1 MINPPAQDSARP
13 IALSDDQVVE
23 RWLAARIAAN
33 PASAETVRAYRREV
47 HRFQLWVAKS
57 LRHVTYGDVNRFV
70 VHLDQEAK
78 LDPSSVARALAALR
92 SLFDYA
98 VAEGFF
104 RQDNPTRMVS
114 APVRRHRPPPS
125 LLGSGQVWALLE
137 ASSQLGLRD
146 RLLVLAVLVLGCRAD
161 EAGALR
167 WGDFVRDPA
176 DRLGCLIAS
185 GTSAERT
192 VAVPGP
198 LGALFAAWREA
209 AAVSGPWDR
218 FDRRYL
224 FGTRGQR
231 PLSEAAVRRLVG
243 AACRRLL
250 GQGAPTLHLLRLSG
264 ASLALLAG
272 QSPAQLASD
281 WDLSL
286 ETVSGLQRISRSLA
300 ESTPLQIWPQA

>member
-13 IALSDDQVVE
+13 LALSDDQVVE
-23 RWLAARIAAN
+23 RWLAARMAAN

-78 LDPSSVARALAALR
+78 LDPGSVARALAALR

-114 APVRRHRPPPS
+114 GPPRRHRSPPS

-167 WGDFVRDPA
+167 WGDFVRDPS
-176 DRLGCLIAS
+176 DRLGCLIAA

-198 LGALFAAWREA
+198 LGALFVAWREA
-209 AAVSGPWDR
+209 AGVSGRWDR

-224 FGTRGQR
+224 FGARGQR

-243 AACRRLL
+243 A
-250 GQGAPTLHLLRLSG
+250 S
-264 ASLALLAG
+264 
-272 QSPAQLASD
+272 
-281 WDLSL
+281 
-286 ETVSGLQRISRSLA
+286 
-300 ESTPLQIWPQA
+300 